1 MDGPFDVAALLNNL
15 VPMVS
20 DRLLGRGVDGFDVD
34 RLIMLAAGIDSANF
48 AATCMNNVTRY
59 GNAFQLL
66 SQAIARANPD
76 GLFLEFG
83 VASGTTI
90 NHMAGQLAGKIYGF
104 DGFEGLPEDWRP
116 GFPTGAFAQTPPAV
130 AANVE
135 LVIGWFNQ
143 SLPRFLDTHT
153 GPVSFMHVDCDLY
166 SSTKTIFDLLG
177 PRIRSGTVIV
187 FDEFFNYPGWRIH
200 EFKAFMEFVGSY
212 GLKYEYFGMVPSHQQ
227 VGVIIK

>member
-1 MDGPFDVAALLNNL
+1 MIDAQDFNNL
-15 VPMVS
+15 VE
-20 DRLLGRGVDGFDVD
+20 RLTPILTQRIMQMNADGSHIDAVAG
-34 RLIMLAAGIDSANF
+34 LASSIDSANY
-48 AATCMNNVTRY
+48 ASSYMVNTRRFD
-59 GNAFQLL
+59 GALSLL
-66 SQAIARANPD
+66 TEAVRLADPN

-130 AANVE
+130 AGNVE

-153 GPVSFMHVDCDLY
+153 GPVSFLHVDCDLY